1 MREEWDKEKAYGV
14 PAGRGGWRGS
24 AVDSGWVVWSLP
36 SSWRWRG
43 AAADSPAVVADERVA
58 DYVLEA
64 TPTTLCC
71 SAGRGGQQR
80 AEGGAGG
87 VVDGRRG
94 PLDPITQS
102 ARLAVPLEL
111 QMTPLHPR
119 GGLCAA
125 SLPVALA
132 DGQLKL
138 TALPHRRRRLH
149 THCRRASATLSSRV
163 ALQRPR
169 HTQIPPC
176 TSRGRHRRAQPPSA
190 RLVVCSARP
199 RFPGR
204 QPRPGLRPRHRP
216 RTCSAEL
223 CGTAPCSMQLVQ

>member
-1 MREEWDKEKAYGV
+1 
-14 PAGRGGWRGS
+14 
-24 AVDSGWVVWSLP
+24 
-36 SSWRWRG
+36 
-43 AAADSPAVVADERVA
+43 
-58 DYVLEA
+58 
-64 TPTTLCC
+64 
-71 SAGRGGQQR
+71 
-80 AEGGAGG
+80 
-87 VVDGRRG
+87 
-94 PLDPITQS
+94 
-102 ARLAVPLEL
+102 
-111 QMTPLHPR
+111 MTPLHPR

-125 SLPVALA
+125 CLPVALA

-204 QPRPGLRPRHRP
+204 QPRPGLRPRHR
-216 RTCSAEL
+216 RMTSSAEM
-223 CGTAPCSMQLVQ
+223 CGTAPCSMQWSNEARDRAHGRPNGTIVRDEHSTEPPHCATAMHPGGAPKHGRGTTPPPSQRETRTRTRWQSHRTDGLWQNEGRGGGCVGPTVPCRFKQ